1 MQVNPKYSRGSALIR
16 ILGGIIGVFLCLMAL
31 FSVFV
36 QHEFPI
42 GEGRYG
48 LLMPFLGLVFITYAL
63 GGPELFKKFMS
74 QRPNSNQQHNQA
86 SDSK

>member
-1 MQVNPKYSRGSALIR
+1 MQVNPKYSRDSVLIR
-16 ILGGIIGVFLCLMAL
+16 ILGGIIGVSLCLMAL

-48 LLMPFLGLVFITYAL
+48 LLMPFLGLVFIAYAIA
-63 GGPELFKKFMS
+63 GPELFKKFTS
-74 QRPNSNQQHNQA
+74 QRPNSNHQNNQA
-86 SDSK
+86 SNSK